1 MGDFAPAPEIPGKNK
16 FMELSEDIMT
26 DDLITIAPEAPI
38 EKAHAAFQKHGI
50 RHLPVMDGGHVVGVL
65 SERDLRGA
73 MNLELRVRDFMST
86 PALTIEP
93 WATAAE
99 AASRMRQ
106 HKVSSL
112 LVVDEGRLRGI
123 LTSYDLLGVLEILGE
138 REKPGLVGALTAKVQ
153 DWTHT
158 TPVNEILGA
167 LSSSGI

>member
-1 MGDFAPAPEIPGKNK
+1 
-16 FMELSEDIMT
+16 MT
-26 DDLITIAPEAPI
+26 DDLITITPEAPI
-38 EKAHAAFQKHGI
+38 EKAHAAFQQNGI
-50 RHLPVMDGGHVVGVL
+50 RHLPVVDAGQVVGVL

-73 MNLELRVRDFMST
+73 MNLDLCVRDFMST

-99 AASRMRQ
+99 AASLMRRN
-106 HKVSSL
+106 KVSSL
-112 LVVDEGRLRGI
+112 LVIDEGRLRGI

-138 REKPGLVGALTAKVQ
+138 RERPGFVEALAARVQ